1 MPKSRGP
8 GKTGRVTPKE
18 FRAVRASLEM
28 TQVELADHLG
38 ISVSAVRKYER
49 GARRIP
55 LIVQRFLRLIEKTK

>member
-1 MPKSRGP
+1 
-8 GKTGRVTPKE
+8 
-18 FRAVRASLEM
+18 VRASLEM